1 MIASGELTEIKP
13 TKKGR
18 YALFCAGEFV
28 FSVDEETLLRHHLV
42 VGMQLSGE
50 QWLQLRAASDY
61 QRAKDRAFAYLSL
74 RDHSER
80 ELYDKLKLNFDPH
93 TAAATVSRLRELELL
108 NDEAFAEKLAEE
120 LARKGKSRA
129 EARIKLREKGI
140 GRETVEALLE
150 QYYTDESQQAS
161 ILHLLQGQYRSRLA
175 RADGVRLVTAA
186 LLRRGFRAADIRAA
200 LRSCGA
206 EQEEPDC
213 YE

>member
-28 FSVDEETLLRHHLV
+28 FSVDEETLLRHHLK

-50 QWLQLRAASDY
+50 QWMQLRAASDY
-61 QRAKDRAFAYLSL
+61 ERAKNRAFTYLAM

-80 ELYDKLKLNFDPH
+80 ELYDKLKLHFDPH
-93 TAAATVSRLRELELL
+93 TAAATVQRLKELELL
-108 NDEAFAEKLAEE
+108 DDDAFAEKLAAE

-129 EARIKLREKGI
+129 EARIKLQEKGI
-140 GRETVEALLE
+140 DRERAAALLDE
-150 QYYTDESQQAS
+150 YYTDESQQET
-161 ILHLLQGQYRSRLA
+161 IRNLLQGQYRSRLA

-200 LRSCGA
+200 LQNCGA